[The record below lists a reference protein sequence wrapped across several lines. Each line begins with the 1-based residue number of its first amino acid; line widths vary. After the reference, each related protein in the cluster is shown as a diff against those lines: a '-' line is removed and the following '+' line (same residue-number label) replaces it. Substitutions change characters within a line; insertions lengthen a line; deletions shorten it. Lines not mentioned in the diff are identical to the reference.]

1 MLNGHATEA
10 IKENTSGTPQRFRR
24 FNIGPRLT
32 ACFLMIVFLMGT
44 ADFIAWWQFKSI
56 EVSAH
61 RFYQVDQKS
70 LAVMRAHL
78 DLMELHEALATLANQ
93 QDQRR
98 FAVEVASQRDH
109 VVRTVQHAEET
120 LKSFPHLD
128 PNVAITLE
136 TVGTLL
142 SQQADALLQL
152 ANAGDWQGVRL
163 RLTNQVRSLLRLTSQ
178 LVNDVDQEVT
188 RERAQSLASTQR
200 ARDQLAL
207 VLSITAAFTLLMAI
221 VLGWYATRSIT
232 GPLAALDQGAKALA
246 SGDFQHQIKLQGQDE
261 LARLGTAFNYATR
274 QVRELYDELKRNE
287 ARFRALIEHSSDL
300 VMIVDRQ
307 GKIRYVSPASVRV
320 AGRTQSELLGHDLT
334 DFLPSEDVPKIR
346 RALRSAPEKA
356 RAPVE
361 IGFRRADGNLVAI
374 ELLANDLFAEPAV
387 AGVVVN
393 ARDITERKRAEEAL
407 RQTQAELAHLNRVST
422 MGELGTSLAHELN
435 QPIAAAMTNA
445 KTCLRWLARN
455 PPDLE
460 EARGAITRIVGD
472 VARAAGIINHLR
484 SLYKKGAPTERDL
497 VDVNEI
503 AREMLALLRSEATRY
518 SISIRAEL
526 AAELPKIKADRV
538 QLQQVFMNLM
548 LNGIEAMKDTGG
560 ELTIESERG
569 GNGQLLISIKDTGV
583 GLSTESV
590 DQIFSAFFT
599 TKSQGTGM
607 GLSISRTIVESHGG
621 RLWAHSN
628 TGRGATFQFTLP
640 NEVAASSPAP
650 DALAQPRLPKDN

>member
-1 MLNGHATEA
+1 MWNEHATEA
-10 IKENTSGTPQRFRR
+10 IKEITSATPRRFRR

-56 EVSAH
+56 EVPAH

-70 LAVMRAHL
+70 LAVMRVHL
-78 DLMELHEALATLANQ
+78 DLMEFREALAALA
-93 QDQRR
+93 DQRDPQR
-98 FAVEVASQRDH
+98 FAGEVAAQRDR
-109 VVRTVQHAEET
+109 VVGAVQQAEET

-128 PNVAITLE
+128 PNVAITLQ

-142 SQQADALLQL
+142 SQQADAVVRL
-152 ANAGDWQGVRL
+152 ANAGDWEGVRL
-163 RLTNQVRSLLRLTSQ
+163 RLTDQVRTLLRMTSQ

-188 RERAQSLASTQR
+188 QERAQAVASTQR

-207 VLSITAAFTLLMAI
+207 VLSLTAAFTLLMAI
-221 VLGWYATRSIT
+221 VLGWFATRSIT
-232 GPLAALDQGAKALA
+232 GPLAALDEGAKALA
-246 SGDFQHQIKLQGQDE
+246 SGDFQHQIELRGQDE

-307 GKIRYVSPASVRV
+307 GKIRYISPASERV
-320 AGRTQSELLGHDLT
+320 IGRTQSELLGQELA
-334 DFLPSEDVPKIR
+334 DFLAAEDVPKIR
-346 RALRSAPEKA
+346 AALRCAPETA
-356 RAPVE
+356 GTPVE
-361 IGFRRADGNLVAI
+361 IGFRRADGNLATI
-374 ELLANDLFAEPAV
+374 ELLANDLCDEPAV

-393 ARDITERKRAEEAL
+393 ARDISERKRAEEAL
-407 RQTQAELAHLNRVST
+407 RQTQTELAHLNRVST
-422 MGELGTSLAHELN
+422 LGELGTSLAHELN

-445 KTCLRWLARN
+445 RTGLRWLARN
-455 PPDLE
+455 PPDLG
-460 EARGAITRIVGD
+460 EAREAIARIEGD
-472 VARAAGIINHLR
+472 VTRAAGIINHLR
-484 SLYKKGAPTERDL
+484 SLYKKDAATERDL
-497 VDVNEI
+497 VDVNEV

-518 SISIRAEL
+518 AISTRAQL

-538 QLQQVFMNLM
+538 QLQQVFLNIM

-560 ELTIESERG
+560 ELTIESERD
-569 GNGQLLISIKDTGV
+569 GNGQLLISIKDSGV
-583 GLSTESV
+583 GLPTENV
-590 DQIFSAFFT
+590 EQIFSAFFT

-621 RLWAHSN
+621 RLWARPN
-628 TGRGATFQFTLP
+628 AGRGATFQFTLP
-640 NEVAASSPAP
+640 TS
-650 DALAQPRLPKDN
+650 

>member
-1 MLNGHATEA
+1 MLNGQATEA
-10 IKENTSGTPQRFRR
+10 IKENTSGTPHRFRR
-24 FNIGPRLT
+24 FNIGPRLIL
-32 ACFLMIVFLMGT
+32 CFLMTVFLMVT

-56 EVSAH
+56 EISAH
-61 RFYQVDQKS
+61 RFYQVDQTS
-70 LAVMRAHL
+70 LAVMRAYL
-78 DLMELHEALATLANQ
+78 GLMELHEALATLANQ

-98 FAVEVASQRDH
+98 FAVEVVSQRDH
-109 VVRTVQHAEET
+109 VVRVVQHAEET
-120 LKSFPHLD
+120 LKAFPHLD
-128 PNVAITLE
+128 ANVAITLE
-136 TVGTLL
+136 TVSTLL

-163 RLTNQVRSLLRLTSQ
+163 RLTNEVRSLLRLTSQ

-188 RERAQSLASTQR
+188 QEREQALASTQR
-200 ARDQLAL
+200 ARDRLAL
-207 VLSITAAFTLLMAI
+207 VLSMTAAFTLLMAI

-246 SGDFQHQIKLQGQDE
+246 SGDFQHQIELQGQDE

-334 DFLPSEDVPKIR
+334 DFLPSEDVPKVR
-346 RALRSAPEKA
+346 VALRSAPERA

-361 IGFRRADGNLVAI
+361 IGFRRADGNLAAI
-374 ELLANDLFAEPAV
+374 ELLANDLFGEPAV

-393 ARDITERKRAEEAL
+393 ARDITERKHAEEAL

-445 KTCLRWLARN
+445 KTCFRWLARN
-455 PPDLE
+455 PPDLG
-460 EARGAITRIVGD
+460 EAREAITRIVSD

-503 AREMLALLRSEATRY
+503 AHEMLALLRSEATRY
-518 SISIRAEL
+518 SIAIRAAL

-560 ELTIESERG
+560 ELTIESECGR
-569 GNGQLLISIKDTGV
+569 NGQLLISIKDSGV
-583 GLSTESV
+583 GLPTENV
-590 DQIFSAFFT
+590 DQVFSAFFT

-621 RLWAHSN
+621 RLWAQAN
-628 TGRGATFQFTLP
+628 TGRGATFHFTLP
-640 NEVAASSPAP
+640 NEAATSSPAP
-650 DALAQPRLPKDN
+650 DVLGPRLPKDD

>member
-10 IKENTSGTPQRFRR
+10 IKGNMSGTPQRFRR

-56 EVSAH
+56 EVPAH

-78 DLMELHEALATLANQ
+78 DMMEFREALATLADQ
-93 QDQRR
+93 QDEGR
-98 FAVEVASQRDH
+98 FAVEVASQRDR
-109 VVRTVQHAEET
+109 VVHDIQHAEET

-163 RLTNQVRSLLRLTSQ
+163 RLTDQARSLLRLNSQ

-188 RERAQSLASTQR
+188 QERTQALASTQR
-200 ARDQLAL
+200 ARDRLAL

-221 VLGWYATRSIT
+221 VLGLYATRSIT
-232 GPLAALDQGAKALA
+232 GPLAALDQGAQALA
-246 SGDFQHQIKLQGQDE
+246 SGDFQHQIELQGQDE

-307 GKIRYVSPASVRV
+307 DKIRYVSPASARV
-320 AGRTQSELLGHDLT
+320 AGRTQDELLGHDLT
-334 DFLPSEDVPKIR
+334 DFVPPEDVPKIR
-346 RALRSAPEKA
+346 AALHSTPEEA
-356 RAPVE
+356 RARVE
-361 IGFRRADGNLVAI
+361 IGFQRADGSLAAI
-374 ELLANDLFAEPAV
+374 ELLANDLCGEPAV

-393 ARDITERKRAEEAL
+393 ARDLTERKRAEEAL

-455 PPDLE
+455 PPDLG
-460 EARGAITRIVGD
+460 EAREAIARIVSD
-472 VARAAGIINHLR
+472 AARAAGIINHLR

-503 AREMLALLRSEATRY
+503 AREMLTLLRSEATRY

-526 AAELPKIKADRV
+526 AADLPRIKADRV
-538 QLQQVFMNLM
+538 QLQQVFMNLL
-548 LNGIEAMKDTGG
+548 LNGIEAMRETGG
-560 ELTIESERG
+560 ELTLESQRD
-569 GNGQLLISIKDTGV
+569 GNGQLLVSIKDTGV
-583 GLSTESV
+583 GLPAENV

-621 RLWAHSN
+621 RLWANAN
-628 TGRGATFQFTLP
+628 TGPGATFQFTLP
-640 NEVAASSPAP
+640 NEAAASSSAPA
-650 DALAQPRLPKDN
+650 

>member
-1 MLNGHATEA
+1 MSNGHTTSEDAA
-10 IKENTSGTPQRFRR
+10 KGNTSGTPQRFRR
-24 FNIGPRLT
+24 FNIGLRLT

-56 EVSAH
+56 EVPAH

-78 DLMELHEALATLANQ
+78 DLMEFREALATLANQ
-93 QDQRR
+93 QDEQG

-109 VVRTVQHAEET
+109 VVQAIQHAEET
-120 LKSFPHLD
+120 LTSFPHLD
-128 PNVAITLE
+128 PNVAITLG

-163 RLTNQVRSLLRLTSQ
+163 RLTNQIRSLLRLTSQ

-188 RERAQSLASTQR
+188 QERAQALASTQR

-246 SGDFQHQIKLQGQDE
+246 SGDFQHQIELQGQDE

-307 GKIRYVSPASVRV
+307 GKIRYVSPASARV
-320 AGRTQSELLGHDLT
+320 AGRTQSEFLGHDLT
-334 DFLPSEDVPKIR
+334 DFLPPEDVPKIR
-346 RALRSAPEKA
+346 AALRSAPEKA
-356 RAPVE
+356 SAPVE
-361 IGFRRADGNLVAI
+361 IGFRRADGNLAAI
-374 ELLANDLFAEPAV
+374 ELLASDLFGEPAV

-422 MGELGTSLAHELN
+422 VGELGTSLAHELN

-445 KTCLRWLARN
+445 KTCLRWLARI
-455 PPDLE
+455 PPDLV
-460 EARGAITRIVGD
+460 EAREAIMRIVSD
-472 VARAAGIINHLR
+472 IARAAGIINHLR

-569 GNGQLLISIKDTGV
+569 GNGQLLISIKDSGV
-583 GLSTESV
+583 GLPTENK

-621 RLWAHSN
+621 RLWARAN

-640 NEVAASSPAP
+640 NEVAASSTSAS
-650 DALAQPRLPKDN
+650 